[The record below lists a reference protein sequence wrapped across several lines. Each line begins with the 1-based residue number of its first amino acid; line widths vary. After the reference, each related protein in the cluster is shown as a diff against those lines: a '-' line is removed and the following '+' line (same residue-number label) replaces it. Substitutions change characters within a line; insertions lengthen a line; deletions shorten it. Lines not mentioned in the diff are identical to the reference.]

1 MASLV
6 SPTSRKANHWRIFLA
21 AIIAAATRTTQAFFC
36 QGNGRHGLSLT
47 DTNVFGAAAILSV
60 ANSRRSTPKA
70 DVQKMDST
78 IVTPRFSNNNIPNAV
93 ENDGNDPD
101 EHEVP
106 RRLGEALRVFFLGAY
121 HGPRLIVAILFGV
134 ALQRWDD
141 MAPLTVWDGA
151 VAAATVVFWWFQEF
165 FVHRKLLHSAWDWY
179 GKRIHAEHHQN
190 SYLHISIDPAG
201 LMLGW
206 LVVAHVML
214 RLMLPLPL
222 ALSAT
227 FAYAAAGL
235 WYEYLHFIVHTRVR
249 FRPNSYW
256 EKMKSHHSRHH
267 LVNENYWLG
276 FSLPVIDTWMGTNPH
291 HPKSNE
297 GNVE

>member
-47 DTNVFGAAAILSV
+47 DTFLGRPQSFRWPIQEGRHQRQMSKRWTQLLLPHA
-60 ANSRRSTPKA
+60 SRT
-70 DVQKMDST
+70 D
-78 IVTPRFSNNNIPNAV
+78 NIPNAV

>member
-1 MASLV
+1 
-6 SPTSRKANHWRIFLA
+6 
-21 AIIAAATRTTQAFFC
+21 
-36 QGNGRHGLSLT
+36 
-47 DTNVFGAAAILSV
+47 
-60 ANSRRSTPKA
+60 
-70 DVQKMDST
+70 
-78 IVTPRFSNNNIPNAV
+78 
-93 ENDGNDPD
+93 
-101 EHEVP
+101 
-106 RRLGEALRVFFLGAY
+106 
-121 HGPRLIVAILFGV
+121 
-134 ALQRWDD
+134 
-141 MAPLTVWDGA
+141 
-151 VAAATVVFWWFQEF
+151 
-165 FVHRKLLHSAWDWY
+165 
-179 GKRIHAEHHQN
+179 
-190 SYLHISIDPAG
+190 
-201 LMLGW
+201 MLGW